1 MDCGELSNLVAKV
14 LSPLDDA
21 RTEDFY
27 KYIIFTGDG
36 IVSYNDRMCI
46 FIKHLVGLE
55 CALPAKKFYS
65 VLPKSGEADLS
76 VQRGQLVIETE
87 TTTAKVATVDVPEL
101 MESVKS
107 MKIKKKR
114 VWKETPSDLMTAL
127 AMCYPSASKEM
138 NEPAMT
144 CVYINDRIVTATDEV
159 RISEY
164 KLDNGIDKEILLPA
178 KSVAELIMYDGLSQ
192 YCIEDRWIYF
202 TDERKSR
209 KFCARLINAEFPEYK
224 EHFDFKP
231 ITTVSMPV
239 KETLEAVRY
248 VAPMAVED
256 DHGFTW
262 MKVKMDKKEVMF
274 TTQDPDVGEATAT
287 APLRKAVRRVPP
299 FHINPGFL
307 IHIIKDAHKMIIGAD
322 RAKFE
327 TENFTH
333 LIALFKED

>member
-65 VLPKSGEADLS
+65 VLPKSGEAEMS
-76 VQRGQLVIETE
+76 VQRGKLVIETG
-87 TTTAKVATVDVPEL
+87 TTTAKIATVDVPEL

-107 MKIKKKR
+107 MKIKKR
-114 VWKETPSDLMTAL
+114 REWKETPSDLMTAL

-144 CVYINDRIVTATDEV
+144 CVYINDDIVTATDEV

-164 KLDNGIDKEILLPA
+164 KLDTGIGEEILLPA
-178 KSVAELIMYDGLSQ
+178 KSVAELIMYDGLTR

-202 TDERKSR
+202 TDELKSR
-209 KFCARLINAEFPEYK
+209 KFCARLINTEFPEYQQ
-224 EHFDFKP
+224 HFDFNP
-231 ITTVSMPV
+231 IATVSMPV
-239 KETLEAVRY
+239 KETLEAIRY

-256 DHGFTW
+256 EHGFAW
-262 MKVKMDKKEVMF
+262 MEVRLDKKKATFITE
-274 TTQDPDVGEATAT
+274 DPDVGEATAT
-287 APLRKAVRRVPP
+287 APLRKARRVQP

-307 IHIIKDAHKMIIGAD
+307 IHIIKDAHKMIIGED

-333 LIALFKED
+333 LIALLKED